1 MPRILE
7 KVERRLGEKLFLK
20 GERCAGPKCA
30 AVRRA
35 FPPGSHGKGKGKG
48 RKRAGSDFSLLLR
61 EKQRTK
67 YFYGLDEREVS
78 RYSKDATAKGGVFSA
93 QFLRLIE
100 SRLDNAVFRLGFG
113 TSRRGSRQLVG
124 HGHILVNGKMLN
136 IPSYI
141 VRKGDIIS
149 VKEKIIPSLGDL
161 AARLK
166 RQEAPAWLK
175 LDPEKKTG
183 EVVRLPDPEDTV
195 SIIDTTKVKEFY
207 SR

>member
-20 GERCAGPKCA
+20 GDRCAGPKCA
-30 AVRRA
+30 AVRRG
-35 FPPGSHGKGKGKG
+35 FPPGPHGKGRGK
-48 RKRAGSDFSLLLR
+48 KRAGSDFSVLLR

-67 YFYGLDEREVS
+67 YLYGLDEREVS
-78 RYSKDATAKGGVFSA
+78 RYSKEASAKGGVFSS

-113 TSRRGSRQLVG
+113 PSRRVARQLVG
-124 HGHILVNGKMLN
+124 HGHVLVNGKSVN
-136 IPSYI
+136 IPSCL
-141 VRKGDIIS
+141 VRKGDVIT
-149 VKEKIIPSLGDL
+149 VKEKIAASAMVGDFS
-161 AARLK
+161 ARLK
-166 RQEAPAWLK
+166 RHDAPGWLK

-183 EVVRLPDPEDTV
+183 EVVRLPEIEDITT
-195 SIIDTTKVKEFY
+195 IIDPTKVKEFY